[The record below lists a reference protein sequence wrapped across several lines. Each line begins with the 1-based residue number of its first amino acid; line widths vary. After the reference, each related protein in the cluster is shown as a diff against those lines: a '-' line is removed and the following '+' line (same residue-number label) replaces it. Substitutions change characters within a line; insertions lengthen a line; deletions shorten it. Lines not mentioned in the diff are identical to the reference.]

1 MQAFGGMM
9 EAQGQYASQRDA
21 VNASNQSAYNDYMYR
36 RQMQD
41 FERKRATQRYQIA
54 VQQYEQTKQAEYE
67 ALGKNYNALQRQL
80 DNSYRSAFEAE
91 QNESMMLAQSLGK
104 GSTRGLSGKT
114 AARMDNAAYAQRGR
128 NLAIRQANL
137 LEAGYG
143 YKDKAEKE
151 RINSYSRV
159 RQAYAPV
166 SQGVQFGPSAPAPVY
181 QSQPNRLGLYSGM
194 INAGVGGFQTASSLA
209 PESNFLN
216 LFRGPKG

>member
-80 DNSYRSAFEAE
+80 DNSYRSAFE
-91 QNESMMLAQSLGK
+91 
-104 GSTRGLSGKT
+104 
-114 AARMDNAAYAQRGR
+114 
-128 NLAIRQANL
+128 
-137 LEAGYG
+137 
-143 YKDKAEKE
+143 EKE

-166 SQGVQFGPSAPAPVY
+166 AQGVQFGPSAPAPVY

-194 INAGVGGFQTASSLA
+194 INAGLGGFQTAAGLA
-209 PESNFLN
+209 PEGNFLN

>member
-1 MQAFGGMM
+1 MCAPAASALPLAVGGMQAFGGMM

-80 DNSYRSAFEAE
+80 DNSYRSAGAL
-91 QNESMMLAQSLGK
+91 QI
-104 GSTRGLSGKT
+104 SG
-114 AARMDNAAYAQRGR
+114 
-128 NLAIRQANL
+128 QANL

-194 INAGVGGFQTASSLA
+194 INAGLGGFQTAAGLA
-209 PESNFLN
+209 PEGNFLN